1 MPLEKQSLQLNFS
14 QGLDTITDPYQV
26 KAGKFL
32 TLENVSFDKIGRFGK
47 RNGYRNLPLLPDTSF
62 TDVNTYAGNL
72 IAVGN
77 SFQFFNDETNTW
89 VNKGLFQPLDV
100 QVTPM
105 VRNSSDQVSCD
116 TAVAPNNL
124 ALTVYSNLLPA
135 SPSAPFYQVVDSLT
149 GHIVV
154 PAVAL
159 PAGAGAQLACFVLG
173 NNFIVTYP
181 RGTDLKYIA
190 IPWANPLAPLAEATL
205 VASIFMPSFSVYD
218 CTIHNNTLYA
228 AAKSSTNVDIKYQ
241 ILNSNLTLGAS
252 ATSTVATP
260 FGISITGDAVNNKV
274 WVSWWDEVTTIV
286 HSVCFNADLSVLLGR
301 RSLTAAIPTGVNQV
315 SGAANAG
322 LFTVFY
328 RVTGTTNTAGVN
340 KVTITQGD
348 VIGPITTPFPRAGIA
363 AKAFYF
369 APTNNVYFLGAVG
382 PTDQRVYLLTDQ
394 FGNIVAEL
402 AYQNAGQ
409 EVILNL
415 PNVYIEGSQ
424 VQMGYLRTTQIQPVN
439 RGQGATGSG
448 VYTQSGVDLATF
460 TFSNRNLI
468 FNEIAGDH
476 HFTGGFLWMYD
487 GVKPVE
493 HGFFQYPAG
502 ITFAIGAVGGMI
514 PQLYYYYVTYEWTDA
529 VGNIHRSAPSIPIA
543 VTTVAAG
550 STVTLTIPTLRH
562 TYKTGQNPVRIV
574 VYRWSVAQPIPY
586 QITSITNPVLN
597 DPTVNTINVA
607 DNRSDAQIIG
617 NLILYTTGG
626 VVEHIIAPACSA
638 STLFKSRMFLVDAE
652 DRNLLWFSKQVIEN
666 VPVEFSDLFTIYVPP
681 TIGALGNTG
690 PIITISAM
698 DDKLII
704 FKRNAIYY
712 ITGNGPDNTGA
723 NNDFSDPIFITAT
736 VGCTNLK
743 SVVLTP
749 IGLIFQSD
757 KGIWLLG
764 RDLQTQYIGAP
775 VDDFN
780 DMNVVAAQ
788 TILGDT
794 QIRLTLESSNG
805 LTRTTLVYDYFYAQW
820 FVFTNIAG
828 ISTTIYGAL
837 YTSLSADKRTVIQ
850 ENPGVYLDNLTPVNM
865 RFTTA
870 WINLAGLQGFERAYF
885 FYLLATYLS
894 PHTLTVG
901 VAFDYD
907 PAIVQTTTITP
918 TNLGTSNAVEQW
930 RVFFERQKCEAFQLT
945 VTETYDASK
954 GLPAGAGL
962 TLSGLDLVVGLK
974 KGGYPRIPAKNYAG

>member
-14 QGLDTITDPYQV
+14 QGLDTLTDPYQV

-47 RNGYRNLPLLPDTSF
+47 RNGYKNLPLLPDASF

-77 SFQFFNDETNTW
+77 TFQFFNDETNAW
-89 VNKGLFQPLDV
+89 INKGLFQPLDV
-100 QVTPM
+100 EVTPM
-105 VRNSSDQVSCD
+105 VRNSNDQVAAD
-116 TAVAPNNL
+116 TAIAPNGL
-124 ALTVYSNLLPA
+124 ACTAYINIYPA
-135 SPSAPFYQVVDSLT
+135 TPSLPFYQIVDSKT

-154 PAVAL
+154 PSVAL
-159 PAGAGAQLACFVLG
+159 PAGAGQQVMVHTLG
-173 NNFIVTYP
+173 NFFIISYP
-181 RGTDLKYIA
+181 IGPGNLDFIA
-190 IPWANPLAPLAEATL
+190 IPWATPASPNAPATL
-205 VASIFMPSFSVYD
+205 ISGIKIAAFSVFD
-218 CTIHNNTLYA
+218 AIVLNNQLFAGALAT
-228 AAKSSTNVDIKYQ
+228 SNNDIKYQ
-241 ILNSNLTLGAS
+241 RLNANLTLGPSSTS
-252 ATSTVATP
+252 ATTQPSALAMVADVSTGHVWSLWQDATDNIIKAAS
-260 FGISITGDAVNNKV
+260 FTQALTVFLGRTSITPAQTFT
-274 WVSWWDEVTTIV
+274 TTI
-286 HSVCFNADLSVLLGR
+286 
-301 RSLTAAIPTGVNQV
+301 T
-315 SGAANAG
+315 GAANGGQLMAFWAG
-322 LFTVFY
+322 NGSTQ
-328 RVTGTTNTAGVN
+328 RQTITEAGVVGTIAV
-340 KVTITQGD
+340 VTRGAFL
-348 VIGPITTPFPRAGIA
+348 G

-369 APTNNVYFLGAVG
+369 GPTNTN
-382 PTDQRVYLLTDQ
+382 YLLLATSSPLQSSFYLMDYL
-394 FGNIVAEL
+394 GNIIAEL
-402 AYQNAGQ
+402 AYQSGGGTASQ
-409 EVILNL
+409 LA
-415 PNVYIEGSQ
+415 NVYISGNQ
-424 VQMGYLRTTQIQPVN
+424 VQMGYLVADQIQPIN
-439 RGQGATGSG
+439 RAQAGTGTG
-448 VYTQSGVDLATF
+448 VYAMHGVNLVTF

-493 HGFFQYPAG
+493 HGFFQFPEGVTAVNAAG
-502 ITFAIGAVGGMI
+502 GAITA
-514 PQLYYYYVTYEWTDA
+514 QLYYYYVTYEWTDA
-529 VGNIHRSAPSIPIA
+529 AGNIHRSAPSVPLA
-543 VTTVAAG
+543 VNAAAA
-550 STVTLTIPTLRH
+550 SKTTLTLPTLKL
-562 TYKTGQNPVRIV
+562 TYKDTANPVRIV

-586 QITSITNPVLN
+586 QITKFNFPVYN
-597 DPTVNTINVA
+597 DKTVDSVTFVDNLA
-607 DNRSDAQIIG
+607 DSAIIG

-626 VVEHIIAPACSA
+626 VVENIVAPACSA
-638 STLFKSRMFLVDAE
+638 STLFKSRMFLVKAE
-652 DRNLLWFSKQVIEN
+652 DRNLLWFSKQVIEQT
-666 VPVEFSDLFTIYVPP
+666 PVEFSDLFTIYVPP

-775 VDDFN
+775 VDVFN

-794 QIRLTLESSNG
+794 QIRLTLESEDG

-837 YTSLSADKRTVIQ
+837 YTSLSSDRRTVIQ

-865 RFTTA
+865 KFTTA

-894 PHTLTVG
+894 PHTLKVE

-907 PAIVQTTTITP
+907 PAIVQTTTISP
-918 TNLGTSNAVEQW
+918 TNLGTTNPVEQW

-945 VTETYDASK
+945 ITEAYDASK